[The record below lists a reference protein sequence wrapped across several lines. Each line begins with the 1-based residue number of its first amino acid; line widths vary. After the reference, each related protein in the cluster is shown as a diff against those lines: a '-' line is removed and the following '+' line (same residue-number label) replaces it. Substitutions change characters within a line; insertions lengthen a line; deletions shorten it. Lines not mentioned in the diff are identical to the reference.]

1 MRDALLALTV
11 RGRAFIAAGITT
23 TVCSIALGFDALM
36 RVGVLAVALPL
47 LTAFWVSRARYR
59 LMAAR
64 VLNPSRVNLGQ
75 TAHVRLNLVNQGRLP
90 VGLLLFEEHLPP
102 ALGRPVRF
110 TVEGVGTSWQRSLQ
124 YSVPA
129 EHRGHHQVG
138 PLSVRVGD
146 PFGFIA
152 LTRSFNATTQLVVTP
167 RIYPLTPRPMMSSS
181 SHTGERKPRSASS
194 GTAED
199 VTVREYQQGDDLR
212 RVHWRSTARL
222 GELMVRREE
231 QHWQNRTTLLLDTR
245 ATAHGGFGRDSSI
258 EWAISAA
265 GSIAVHLGQVGYA
278 VRLRTERPES
288 DESAWHDRAAREA
301 DLSSLVLDQLAAID
315 ASDLTTLSS
324 ATTGF
329 SADPGLVIAILGACG
344 TSDLDDLNLSL
355 PPRAAKLAIL
365 VDTAQWSGIPADFD
379 ADQQK
384 RALTERGWRVE
395 IAAPT
400 TAVDDVWRMLAV
412 SDASRSAVVGP

>member
-11 RGRAFIAAGITT
+11 RGRAFIAAGVTT

-36 RVGVLAVALPL
+36 RVGVLAVALPV

-64 VLNPSRVNLGQ
+64 VLDPSRVSLGQ
-75 TAHVRLNLVNQGRLP
+75 SARIRLNLVNQGRLP
-90 VGLLLFEEHLPP
+90 AGLLLFEEHLPP

-110 TVEGVGTSWQRSLQ
+110 TVEGVGTSWRRSLE
-124 YSVPA
+124 YTVPA
-129 EHRGHHQVG
+129 DHRGHHEIG
-138 PLSVRVGD
+138 PLSVRIGD

-152 LTRSFNATTQLVVTP
+152 LTRSFNATTELVVTP
-167 RIYPLTPRPMMSSS
+167 RIYPLTSRSMMVSAAHS
-181 SHTGERKPRSASS
+181 GEQKPRSASS

-199 VTVREYQQGDDLR
+199 LTVREHQQGDDLR
-212 RVHWRSTARL
+212 RVHWPSTARL

-231 QHWQNRTTLLLDTR
+231 QHWQNRATLILDTR
-245 ATAHGGFGRDSSI
+245 AAAHGGVGRDSSL

-265 GSIAVHLGQVGYA
+265 GSIAVHLGQAGYA
-278 VRLRTERPES
+278 VRLLTERAET
-288 DESAWHDRAAREA
+288 DESAWHDRAVRQA
-301 DLSSLVLDQLAAID
+301 DLSTLLLDQLAALD

-329 SADPGLVIAILGACG
+329 SADPGLVIAVLGSCG
-344 TSDLDDLNLSL
+344 ASDLDDLNLTL
-355 PPRAAKLAIL
+355 PSRATKLAIL
-365 VDTAQWSGIPADFD
+365 VAQRSGVPAGFG

-384 RALTERGWRVE
+384 RALAERGWRVE
-395 IAAPT
+395 VATPAS
-400 TAVDDVWRMLAV
+400 AVDDVWRLLAV
-412 SDASRSAVVGP
+412 SAASRSAVVVS